1 MGGRGGVLHPGGA
14 VRPPARHPNA
24 AELRPPGSG
33 GLEEVEEGLISQSS
47 QQPFEAGS
55 AMALPLYSL

>member
-1 MGGRGGVLHPGGA
+1 M
-14 VRPPARHPNA
+14 RPPARHPNA

-33 GLEEVEEGLISQSS
+33 GLEEVEEGLISQAS